1 MNEVEFRISDER
13 FCNSLADKYLPN
25 WANETVKRT
34 HGPLPS
40 EIRIRRRGEGASA
53 VAILSIINRAATRPH
68 TENLVGNC

>member
-1 MNEVEFRISDER
+1 MRLNSEFPTRDFAILWLINTCRIGQTR
-13 FCNSLADKYLPN
+13 QL
-25 WANETVKRT
+25 KRT